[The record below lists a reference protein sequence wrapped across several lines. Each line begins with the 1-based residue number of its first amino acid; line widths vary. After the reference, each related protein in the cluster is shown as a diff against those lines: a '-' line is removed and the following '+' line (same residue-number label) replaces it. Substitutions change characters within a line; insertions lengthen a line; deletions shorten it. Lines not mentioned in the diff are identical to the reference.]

1 MIPKVKTGSS
11 FSGVLGYALQESK
24 DAEIIDKNVVG
35 RDAKE
40 LSKAFE
46 KVADLNTRA
55 EKKVKHFSLSF
66 APGDAEKLNPGILS
80 RISQDFLKKMGYKN
94 NQYVVIQ
101 HNDTKH
107 PHVHIVVNRINPE
120 TCTAVSDSNEKVKG
134 SRIAREIEREYGLT
148 VAPEQR
154 TGITQESKAEREM
167 KKRIEGTEEKTEK
180 ETIKGMVLKALK
192 EGKDMKEAVQKM
204 RAAGLE
210 ISFSGD
216 KKGNVTGWKL
226 KLNER
231 EYKAS
236 TIDRSISWEG
246 AKKINQQSN
255 QKNGLGL

>member
-11 FSGVLGYALQESK
+11 FSGVLNYSLQESK
-24 DAEIIDKNVVG
+24 DAKIIDKNVIG

-66 APGDAEKLNPGILS
+66 APGDAEKLNPGTLS

-107 PHVHIVVNRINPE
+107 PHVHIVVNRIDPE
-120 TCTAVSDSNEKVKG
+120 TCKAVADSNEKIRG

-154 TGITQESKAEREM
+154 TGIKAEGKDEREM
-167 KKRIEGTEEKTEK
+167 KKRIEGTDEKTEK
-180 ETIKGMVLKALK
+180 ETIKGMVLKA
-192 EGKDMKEAVQKM
+192 
-204 RAAGLE
+204 
-210 ISFSGD
+210 
-216 KKGNVTGWKL
+216 
-226 KLNER
+226 
-231 EYKAS
+231 
-236 TIDRSISWEG
+236 
-246 AKKINQQSN
+246 
-255 QKNGLGL
+255 